1 MTSVR
6 IGAGLGF
13 YGDNW
18 EPVVASIERGG
29 VQFIASDHLAELTLA
44 ILQKDRQRDPSLGYA
59 RDVVPMLLRLW
70 PLMRAHGVRF
80 VCNAGGL
87 NPAGAAQAVLAAFQ
101 AQGWQARVAVVS
113 GDDVLPQ
120 LQDSSRPPDDFAHL
134 FSGDP
139 VGAVRERLV
148 FGNAYLGAAPIVQA
162 LDAGADIVITGRVAD
177 ASLFLGPIVH
187 SLGWTLTGASSEVDL
202 DRLAQGLTVGHLLEC
217 SGQGSGGNFGS
228 LGAWQAIPDLAH
240 IGYPIAEVYQD
251 GTALITKA
259 PGTGGRVNFD
269 TVRQQLLYEVH
280 NPHAY
285 HSPDVVLDMGGI
297 TLHDEGQDRVRL
309 TGARG
314 QPPGDQLKVV
324 AGYRDGFKAEVTWGF
339 SWPDAWD
346 KAQAAQ
352 ATIRNLLA
360 EKRVPHDELFVEYPG
375 LNSAHGALASLP
387 DAAALNDMNEIW
399 TRMVLRTPV
408 KAAADGFG
416 RLFPW
421 LALSGPAY
429 TCGFTGLHNT
439 SELLGIWPTL
449 MPRAAVEAAVRLEW
463 LGSAAVQ
470 VPPSDGSAG
479 ELRSPGLSPRATQPG
494 PEPLVASE
502 AAVIAPPGKTV
513 RVALARLAHARS
525 GDKAD
530 WVDFGLFA
538 WNAAGYR
545 LIAREVTAERVQ
557 AHFAP
562 WLAGEVQAWPLPNI
576 FALKF
581 VLKGALQGGGARN
594 LRLDNL
600 GKAMAGALL
609 RLVIDVT
616 QAELD
621 QALNAPRIGWW
632 TE

>member
-1 MTSVR
+1 MKSIR

-18 EPVVASIERGG
+18 EPVVASIERGN

-44 ILQKDRQRDPSLGYA
+44 ILQKDRQRDPALGYA

-70 PLMRAHGVRF
+70 PLMAERGVRF

-87 NPAGAAQAVLAAFQ
+87 NPHGAAQAVLAAF
-101 AQGWQARVAVVS
+101 AAKGFTARVAVVT

-120 LQDSSRPPDDFAHL
+120 LLDASKPADGWAHL
-134 FSGDP
+134 FTGEP
-139 VGAVRERLV
+139 VAGVRERLV
-148 FGNAYLGAAPIVQA
+148 FGNAYLGAQPIVQA

-177 ASLFLGPIVH
+177 AALFLGPLVH
-187 SLGWTLTGASSEVDL
+187 SLGWTLTGATAQADL

-228 LGAWQAIPDLAH
+228 QGAWQAIPDLTH
-240 IGYPIAEVYQD
+240 IGYPIAEVWED

-285 HSPDVVLDMGGI
+285 HAPDVVLDMGHI
-297 TLHDEGQDRVRL
+297 TLHDEGHDRVRL

-314 QPPGDQLKVV
+314 QAPSDQLKVV
-324 AGYRDGFKAEVTWGF
+324 AGYRDGYKAEVTWGF

-352 ATIRNLLA
+352 SAILTQLL
-360 EKRVPHDELFVEYPG
+360 EKRIPHDELYIEHPG
-375 LNSAHGALASLP
+375 LNSAHGALAPLP
-387 DAAALNDMNEIW
+387 DAAALNQLNEVW

-429 TCGFTGLHNT
+429 TCGFHGLHNT

-449 MPRAAVEAAVRLEW
+449 VPRAAVEAGVRVQLLE
-463 LGSAAVQ
+463 GSA
-470 VPPSDGSAG
+470 P
-479 ELRSPGLSPRATQPG
+479 
-494 PEPLVASE
+494 
-502 AAVIAPPGKTV
+502 
-513 RVALARLAHARS
+513 
-525 GDKAD
+525 
-530 WVDFGLFA
+530 
-538 WNAAGYR
+538 
-545 LIAREVTAERVQ
+545 
-557 AHFAP
+557 
-562 WLAGEVQAWPLPNI
+562 
-576 FALKF
+576 
-581 VLKGALQGGGARN
+581 
-594 LRLDNL
+594 
-600 GKAMAGALL
+600 
-609 RLVIDVT
+609 
-616 QAELD
+616 
-621 QALNAPRIGWW
+621 
-632 TE
+632 

>member
-1 MTSVR
+1 MNSIR
-6 IGAGLGF
+6 IGSGLGF

-18 EPVVASIERGG
+18 EPVAASIERGA
-29 VQFIASDHLAELTLA
+29 VNFIASDHLAELTLA
-44 ILQKDRQRDPSLGYA
+44 ILQKDRQRDPALGYA
-59 RDVVPMLLRLW
+59 RDLVPMLLRLW
-70 PLMRAHGVRF
+70 PLMQARGVRF

-87 NPAGAAQAVLAAFQ
+87 NPPGAAQALLAAF
-101 AQGWQARVAVVS
+101 AAKGLKARVAVVT

-120 LQDSSRPPDDFAHL
+120 LVDAAAPPEDFAHL
-134 FSGDP
+134 FNSEP
-139 VGAVRERLV
+139 VASVRDRLV
-148 FGNAYLGAAPIVQA
+148 FANAYLGAAPIVAA
-162 LDAGADIVITGRVAD
+162 LDAGAEIVITGRVAD
-177 ASLFLGPIVH
+177 AALFLGPIAH
-187 SLGWTLTGASSEVDL
+187 SLGWSLTSRAPADL
-202 DRLAQGLTVGHLLEC
+202 NRLAQGLTVGHLLEC

-228 LGAWQAIPDLAH
+228 QGAWQAIPDLAH
-240 IGYPIAEVYQD
+240 IGYPIAEVYAD
-251 GTALITKA
+251 GSALITKA
-259 PGTGGRVNFD
+259 AGTGGRVNFD

-280 NPHAY
+280 NPHTY
-285 HSPDVVLDMGGI
+285 HSPDVVLDLSGV
-297 TLHDEGQDRVRL
+297 TLRDEGHDRVRL

-314 QPPGDQLKVV
+314 LPPSDQLKVV

-346 KAQAAQ
+346 KSLAAQ
-352 ATIRNLLA
+352 ATVRSLLA

-375 LNSAHGALASLP
+375 LNSAHGALVPLP
-387 DAAALNDMNEIW
+387 EPAALNDLNEIW

-408 KAAADGFG
+408 KGAADGFG

-449 MPRAAVEAAVRLEW
+449 VPRAAVEAGVTMAL
-463 LGSAAVQ
+463 LGEVGLAQAAPQAQTSIKTADPVWTGPAQSDSSREVLVPSAA
-470 VPPSDGSAG
+470 PT
-479 ELRSPGLSPRATQPG
+479 LR
-494 PEPLVASE
+494 
-502 AAVIAPPGKTV
+502 I
-513 RVALARLAHARS
+513 ALARIAHARS

-538 WNAAGYR
+538 WNAAGYA
-545 LIAREVTAERVQ
+545 LIEREVTAERVQ

-562 WLAGEVQAWPLPNI
+562 WLAGEVEAWPLPNI
-576 FALKF
+576 LALKL

-609 RLVIDVT
+609 RMEISLT
-616 QAELD
+616 QAELED
-621 QALNAPRIGWW
+621 ALSAPRVGWW
-632 TE
+632 GEA

>member
-1 MTSVR
+1 MKSIR

-44 ILQKDRQRDPSLGYA
+44 ILQKDRQRDPALGYA
-59 RDVVPMLLRLW
+59 RDVLPMLLRLW
-70 PLMRAHGVRF
+70 PLMRERGVRF

-87 NPAGAAQAVLAAFQ
+87 NPQGAAHAVRAAF
-101 AQGWQARVAVVS
+101 AAKGWAARIAVVS
-113 GDDVLPQ
+113 GDDVLPR
-120 LQDSSRPPDDFAHL
+120 LLDPATPAGALAHL
-134 FSGDP
+134 FTGEP
-139 VGAVRERLV
+139 VAGVRERLV
-148 FGNAYLGAAPIVQA
+148 FGNAYLGAQPIVQA

-177 ASLFLGPIVH
+177 AALFLGPLAH
-187 SLGWTLTGASSEVDL
+187 SLGWDL
-202 DRLAQGLTVGHLLEC
+202 KPTDAAGLNRLAQGLTVGHLLEC

-228 LGAWQAIPDLAH
+228 QGAWQAIPDLAH
-240 IGYPIAEVYQD
+240 IGYPIAEVWDD

-297 TLHDEGQDRVRL
+297 TLHDEGHDRVRL
-309 TGARG
+309 SGARG

-352 ATIRNLLA
+352 ATVRTLLA
-360 EKRVPHDELFVEYPG
+360 DRRIPHEELYVEYPG
-375 LNSAHGALASLP
+375 LNSAHGPLAPLP
-387 DAAALNDMNEIW
+387 DAATLNEMNEIW
-399 TRMVLRTPV
+399 TRMVLRTQH

-429 TCGFTGLHNT
+429 TCGFNGLHNT

-449 MPRAAVEAAVRLEW
+449 IPRADVEA
-463 LGSAAVQ
+463 G
-470 VPPSDGSAG
+470 
-479 ELRSPGLSPRATQPG
+479 
-494 PEPLVASE
+494 
-502 AAVIAPPGKTV
+502 V
-513 RVALARLAHARS
+513 RV
-525 GDKAD
+525 
-530 WVDFGLFA
+530 
-538 WNAAGYR
+538 
-545 LIAREVTAERVQ
+545 Q
-557 AHFAP
+557 
-562 WLAGEVQAWPLPNI
+562 
-576 FALKF
+576 
-581 VLKGALQGGGARN
+581 
-594 LRLDNL
+594 
-600 GKAMAGALL
+600 LL
-609 RLVIDVT
+609 EED
-616 QAELD
+616 A
-621 QALNAPRIGWW
+621 
-632 TE
+632 